1 MILWYKMKGVDKME
15 LKDEDLEFM
24 SFDEDKP
31 KKKIKHKTST
41 DDSFN
46 PETEKRKCPT
56 SRKMER

>member
-31 KKKIKHKTST
+31 KKKIKHMQI
-41 DDSFN
+41 
-46 PETEKRKCPT
+46 
-56 SRKMER
+56 KMNAIHQKLI